1 MSKYIMKRRLNIF
14 MLPFLLLGLAALVTG
29 VCGGLIRMGLLVPA
43 HIAMLAAYHGPL
55 MVGGFLGTLITLE
68 RAVALEKKFVYI
80 LPLLT
85 GLGAL
90 LFWLW
95 VNPFIGLNMILL
107 SSFGFILVYIYL
119 IYRQPSIH
127 MIVMGLGALL
137 WFLGNGLWR
146 DGVPFGYVADFWAGF
161 LILTVVGERIEL
173 SRFVLQE
180 KTKRIWI
187 VIIASSYVFGLI
199 LSLYWLQTGIYMAAL
214 SLFLMGI
221 WLLKYDL
228 AKVTIKSEGL
238 TRFMAA
244 CLLTG
249 YVWLM
254 LSSGF
259 MIIYLYNPMHL
270 VYDAML
276 HSIFLGF
283 IFSMIFAHAPIIFTS
298 ITGIEMEYREIFY
311 IHYAVLHVSLVIR
324 IFGDLSGSASIRLL
338 GGLLNGIAILI
349 FLLNTV
355 IAFWAAKRR
364 NTLELNKQ

>member
-1 MSKYIMKRRLNIF
+1 MSRRFNIL
-14 MLPFLLLGLAALVTG
+14 MAPFLLLGLAALVAG

-43 HIAMLAAYHGPL
+43 HVAYLAAYHGPL

-68 RAVALEKKFVYI
+68 RAVAIEKKIVFI

-85 GLGAL
+85 GFGAV
-90 LFWLW
+90 LFWLAAD
-95 VNPFIGLNMILL
+95 PFIGLNMILL
-107 SSFGFILVYIYL
+107 SSLGFVFLYGYL

-127 MIVMGLGALL
+127 MTVMGLGSLL
-137 WFLGNGLWR
+137 WFLGNVLWR
-146 DGVPFGYVADFWAGF
+146 NGTAFGYIADFWAGF

-173 SRFVLQE
+173 SRFILQGKKE
-180 KTKRIWI
+180 RILIIII
-187 VIIASSYVFGLI
+187 VSAYVSG
-199 LSLYWLQTGIYMAAL
+199 LSLSVFWLKPGIYTAAISLLMMAL
-214 SLFLMGI
+214 

-228 AKVTIKSEGL
+228 ARVTIKTQGL

-249 YVWLM
+249 YVWLII
-254 LSSGF
+254 SSGF
-259 MIIYLYNPMHL
+259 MIVYLYNPMHL

-283 IFSMIFAHAPIIFTS
+283 IFSMIFAHAPVIFTS

-311 IHYAVLHVSLVIR
+311 IHYAVLHISLVIR

-338 GGLLNGIAILI
+338 GGILNGIAILI
-349 FLLNTV
+349 FIINTA
-355 IAFWAAKRR
+355 IAVWSAKRQ
-364 NTLELNKQ
+364 TVTEMNKQ